1 MTYPQVSTPVN
12 VNNLMLELYNHPD
25 QKFVHYLC
33 EGFSFG
39 FDTMISNT
47 QLETLECKNSLSAR
61 TQPEIVDKLV

>member
-1 MTYPQVSTPVN
+1 
-12 VNNLMLELYNHPD
+12 MLELCNHPD

-47 QLETLECKNSLSAR
+47 QLETLECKKL
-61 TQPEIVDKLV
+61 IVSKNTT